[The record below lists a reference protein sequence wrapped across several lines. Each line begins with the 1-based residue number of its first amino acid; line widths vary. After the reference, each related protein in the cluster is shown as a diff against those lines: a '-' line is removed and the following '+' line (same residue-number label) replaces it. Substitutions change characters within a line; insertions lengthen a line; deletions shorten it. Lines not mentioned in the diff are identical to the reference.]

1 MICIELS
8 FTDDP
13 ARLAARPAHRQRL
26 VDMQA
31 RGLLLAAG
39 PWGDDSGALLVLTTD
54 EPGAEQRGAAR
65 WQAGPDHSSKTAVQ
79 TNDTAEC
86 EASLISFGSYIA
98 NYREERLLTNQT
110 LPNEMRTTTRNGMSN
125 DHHQPSNQTLR
136 TTASTPITKPSTRAL
151 KYEGGLR
158 RV

>member
-26 VDMQA
+26 VDLHD

-54 EPGAEQRGAAR
+54 EPGAHAILAADPYFTTPGVLVLSMR
-65 WQAGPDHSSKTAVQ
+65 SWQPVVGPAP
-79 TNDTAEC
+79 A
-86 EASLISFGSYIA
+86 A
-98 NYREERLLTNQT
+98 
-110 LPNEMRTTTRNGMSN
+110 P
-125 DHHQPSNQTLR
+125 
-136 TTASTPITKPSTRAL
+136 
-151 KYEGGLR
+151 
-158 RV
+158 